1 MNGLFKP
8 DLQTLATAK
17 DRITFIYLER
27 CKISRDSGAITVHD
41 EVGTRAIPA
50 AMISSL
56 LLGPGTEISHRAVE
70 LIHFSCNLN
79 M

>member
-41 EVGTRAIPA
+41 EV
-50 AMISSL
+50 
-56 LLGPGTEISHRAVE
+56 
-70 LIHFSCNLN
+70 
-79 M
+79 